1 MFGSREKYELESEIR
16 CLKNDIQDK
25 KLIIDNLFLQIANL
39 KDQLRGVNEQNAKQV
54 FDFYNPSIEVFTIE
68 RTRKL
73 IDHKMEWC
81 TNIGYFI
88 IDKSEDD
95 KVHEW
100 YMFTTI
106 DQHNE
111 LVKEFEKS
119 LENRK

>member
-16 CLKNDIQDK
+16 CLKNEVKEKTKSINCLYD
-25 KLIIDNLFLQIANL
+25 QISDL
-39 KDQLRGVNEQNAKQV
+39 KDQLQGVNEQNAKQV
-54 FDFYNPSIEVFTIE
+54 FDFLNPSIEVFTIE
-68 RTRKL
+68 RTQKL
-73 IDHKMEWC
+73 IDHKMRWC